1 MILHLGWLEMIG
13 LLNFLLVFGKGWSGD
28 PLPISI
34 WTKLNSF
41 EYPAQTKL
49 WADIPFPSSPWMW
62 RVGLISNACISWL
75 AFLYCIARHSSVGLS
90 ESFWAVLIAC
100 EEIKAGFSFIYA
112 MTCVDEEFWV
122 SCPPSLNRS
131 KTYHGVRQLISTHD
145 LPRLKGLLF
154 DFCTWRHVFAKALL
168 IIQILQKAEGLSTH
182 KHTADGSLF
191 DRCIGDCPFSDDS
204 CIEIW
209 WNKILFEFN
218 WVEGSPLHQNNLA
231 KQPTLPAKMCIAA
244 HREKHG
250 SDCARRRLG
259 KTWVIRRLLD
269 KLKMATGIG
278 FSMTRIC
285 TLSSSILDFGRNH
298 NHRILGMLRED

>member
-1 MILHLGWLEMIG
+1 MIG
-13 LLNFLLVFGKGWSGD
+13 DDWVVELSVGIWKRLIRWSPSHFHLNQIEFFW
-28 PLPISI
+28 ISSSNQI
-34 WTKLNSF
+34 VGRH
-41 EYPAQTKL
+41 
-49 WADIPFPSSPWMW
+49 PFPVLSLDVTRRTDFKRMHIMT
-62 RVGLISNACISWL
+62 RI
-75 AFLYCIARHSSVGLS
+75 LYCIARHSSVGLS